1 MSGDGVNT
9 AVIPRA
15 CGDDVGDLRSN
26 GPNPLLNRLGDEV
39 GSTIGAD
46 MAQDTKKDK
55 RIRQHIDDV
64 CRFEPPG

>member
-1 MSGDGVNT
+1 MSGEGVNS

-39 GSTIGAD
+39 VSIIGTD
-46 MAQDTKKDK
+46 MAP
-55 RIRQHIDDV
+55 V
-64 CRFEPPG
+64 PLLFYGPGHTDHW